1 MCYSIQFYVIKV
13 KDDNTSYKKLR
24 PHYYDSCFD
33 LLSFVLKYDNKGFDI
48 QQLFL
53 IELGLASMGEDM
65 IGK

>member
-48 QQLFL
+48 KTL
-53 IELGLASMGEDM
+53 ELWV
-65 IGK
+65 I